1 MTEFMYF
8 LYNGKIILVKK
19 EEDALIGRWHWYA
32 YIDRVKNNEPFGTLE
47 EAYTRAVTLINMG
60 LA

>member
-1 MTEFMYF
+1 MTEFVYH
-8 LYNGKIILVKK
+8 GKKILVKK

-32 YIDRVKNNEPFGTLE
+32 YIDGVKNDEPFGTLR